1 LRLLGGLI
9 AALIVLP
16 AAGSLAQDCSGGA
29 CGTHGS
35 LRLDLPRT
43 EGVQTLSITEEA
55 SLFQTGVLSQAH
67 FESSSWSFGGWQ
79 FVPTASVTYVDE
91 NALATIPAL
100 AGTDIEMTRFTVGPE
115 LKRQIDVGL
124 GSNLEPFAFF
134 KTTLDFD
141 NAMVRPGISRNTIG
155 GGVLITQPE
164 GYSIQAVGD
173 YTETLGTET
182 PDESLAGKV
191 MVSVPLP

>member
-1 LRLLGGLI
+1 LRLIGGLT
-9 AALIVLP
+9 AALIALSSC
-16 AAGSLAQDCSGGA
+16 AAVAQDCSGSA
-29 CGTHGS
+29 CGTPGT
-35 LRLDLPRT
+35 LRLDPPKT
-43 EGVQTLSITEEA
+43 EGTLSVTEEA
-55 SLFQTGVLSQAH
+55 SLFQTGVLSQAN
-67 FESSSWSFGGWQ
+67 FASSSWSFGGWQ
-79 FVPTASVTYVDE
+79 VVPTASVTYVDE
-91 NALATIPAL
+91 NALSAIPSL

-191 MVSVPLP
+191 MVLVPLP

>member
-1 LRLLGGLI
+1 MRLLGGLI

-16 AAGSLAQDCSGGA
+16 FSGVLAQTCSGSA
-29 CGTHGS
+29 CGVPST
-35 LRLDLPRT
+35 LRLDAPKA
-43 EGVQTLSITEEA
+43 ESTLSVTEEA
-55 SLFQTGVLSQAH
+55 SLFQTGVLSQSQFAG
-67 FESSSWSFGGWQ
+67 SSWTVGGWQ
-79 FVPTASVTYVDE
+79 LVPTATVTYVDE
-91 NALATIPAL
+91 SALAAIPGL
-100 AGTDIEMTRFTVGPE
+100 AGSEIEMTRFTVGPE
-115 LKRQIDVGL
+115 IKRQVDVGL

-155 GGVLITQPE
+155 GGLLITQPE
-164 GYSIQAVGD
+164 GYSIQAVVD